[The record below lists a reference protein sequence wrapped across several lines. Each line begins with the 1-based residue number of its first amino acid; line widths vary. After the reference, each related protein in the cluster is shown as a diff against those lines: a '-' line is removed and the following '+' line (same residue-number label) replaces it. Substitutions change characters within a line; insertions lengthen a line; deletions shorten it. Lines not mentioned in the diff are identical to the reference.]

1 MDSYDFD
8 AGFDLDF
15 SCMDEADFGLAKTFT
30 TAPMGL
36 IAPGTSLKEA
46 EAVNVD
52 RECEEYVLDRTHEIK
67 QEGFCMKFYPTQD

>member
-8 AGFDLDF
+8 AGFDMDF
-15 SCMDEADFGLAKTFT
+15 SFMDNEDFGLAKTFT
-30 TAPMGL
+30 TAPIGL

-52 RECEEYVLDRTHEIK
+52 RECEE
-67 QEGFCMKFYPTQD
+67 

>member
-8 AGFDLDF
+8 PGFDMDF
-15 SCMDEADFGLAKTFT
+15 SYMDDEDFGLAKTFT

-46 EAVNVD
+46 EAVNPD
-52 RECEEYVLDRTHEIK
+52 KECEQYVLDRTHEIK
-67 QEGFCMKFYPTQD
+67 